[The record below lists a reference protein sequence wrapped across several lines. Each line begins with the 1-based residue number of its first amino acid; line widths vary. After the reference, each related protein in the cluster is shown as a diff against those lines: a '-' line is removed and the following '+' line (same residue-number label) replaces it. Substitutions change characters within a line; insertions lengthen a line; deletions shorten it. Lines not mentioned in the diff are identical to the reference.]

1 MDQLKSSSGIF
12 HFRFFTKSAYAFNL
26 NEFVIQL
33 HVLVNIFSAKE
44 EKKQSIKW
52 Y

>member
-12 HFRFFTKSAYAFNL
+12 HFSFFTKSAYAFNL

-33 HVLVNIFSAKE
+33 LVNIFSAKE